1 MALGNRDNTGHAAP
15 SETSPLLANAYGKT
29 SDGKLTIVPNEPIEE
44 QVGDD
49 GRIGDEEAPEMGQ
62 APNPLMEGLPEVAEK
77 MHVLLPAIGV
87 GVFLAALDQ
96 TIIVSTYAKIGS
108 EMNALN
114 STSWIATAYFLTLT
128 TFQPLYGKLS
138 DIFGRKVALLSAYT
152 IFGIGCLFCGL
163 ARTMPELIAAR
174 AFAGIGG
181 GGMTTVVTVLLSDII
196 PLRERGKW
204 QGYLNIIYALGAS
217 SGAPLGGVLADSI
230 GWRWAFLLQVPMCAL
245 AFITVCFRLDLPAA
259 SRAHWVTRLGHIDFL
274 GASLLILATSSLL
287 VGLDLGSNTSWTSTL
302 TISLIGASLPIYIL
316 FMVVEHYVSHPFA
329 PSGIIF
335 NRLLSPPLI
344 CNFFSFAGYM
354 AMLFYVPLLFQA
366 VSGYTSTEAGLL
378 LIPGIA
384 GSVTGSIGGGI
395 FMQRTG
401 KYYWLTILGYIMMVT
416 GITTIFLCSGVLV
429 TSTLGTLVA
438 FCLTGLG
445 GGISVTTTL
454 IALVACADPSD
465 MAIVTA
471 CSYLFRSLGS
481 AVGVSLSA
489 ALVQQR
495 LRYQLAKMLGDGE
508 ETEKIVRGVRESLE
522 YLEKLTPETLFA
534 VPMTCE
540 SCVQD
545 VSGSLHKLEGISK
558 VEANLK
564 DQLISIEGTAAPS
577 AIVSAIQGTGRDAI
591 LRGTGTTDSSAV
603 CILETHSQQLSDKVK
618 GLIRMV
624 QVSSSLT
631 LFDLTIRGLAPGKY
645 NATIRETG
653 DISQGVVST
662 GAMWKDSAKD
672 GPQGFKGRLGTVDVD
687 GNGLGSVF
695 IDKPIQIWEMIGRS
709 IVVSRQHDGE
719 GKFEKNDDNTLVGV
733 IARSPGVWDN
743 DKTVCSCSGKTLWEE
758 RKDEVGKGMI

>member
-77 MHVLLPAIGV
+77 MHILLPAIGV

-245 AFITVCFRLDLPAA
+245 AFVTVCFRLDLPAA

-354 AMLFYVPLLFQA
+354 AMLFYVPLFFQA

-429 TSTLGTLVA
+429 TSTLGTLIA

-522 YLEKLTPETLFA
+522 YLEKLTPEVREVVRQCYKKA
-534 VPMTCE
+534 
-540 SCVQD
+540 
-545 VSGSLHKLEGISK
+545 
-558 VEANLK
+558 
-564 DQLISIEGTAAPS
+564 
-577 AIVSAIQGTGRDAI
+577 
-591 LRGTGTTDSSAV
+591 
-603 CILETHSQQLSDKVK
+603 
-618 GLIRMV
+618 
-624 QVSSSLT
+624 VSSSFL
-631 LFDLTIRGLAPGKY
+631 LSAIILVASV
-645 NATIRETG
+645 
-653 DISQGVVST
+653 ISSIFVV
-662 GAMWKDSAKD
+662 
-672 GPQGFKGRLGTVDVD
+672 
-687 GNGLGSVF
+687 
-695 IDKPIQIWEMIGRS
+695 
-709 IVVSRQHDGE
+709 
-719 GKFEKNDDNTLVGV
+719 
-733 IARSPGVWDN
+733 
-743 DKTVCSCSGKTLWEE
+743 E
-758 RKDEVGKGMI
+758 RKLSR